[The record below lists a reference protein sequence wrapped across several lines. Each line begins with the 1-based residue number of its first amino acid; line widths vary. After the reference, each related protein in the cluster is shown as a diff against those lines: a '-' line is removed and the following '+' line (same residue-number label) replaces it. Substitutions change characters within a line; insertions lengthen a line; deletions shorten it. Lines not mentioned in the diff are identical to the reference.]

1 MKKLFVA
8 SALAF
13 TAVAGAATAVQGEDA
28 PPAWAYGFATPV
40 PPGTPPAA
48 PNPAQVL
55 DNTTLY
61 TLPGSKVSFTRA
73 QIANRYGPADWF
85 PEEHPMVPDSL
96 ARGTG
101 AAQRKHC

>member
-28 PPAWAYGFATPV
+28 PPPWAYGFPTPV
-40 PPGTPPAA
+40 PPGTPPAS

-55 DNTTLY
+55 DNTTLH
-61 TLPGSKVSFTRA
+61 TLPGSKDSFTRA
-73 QIANRYGPADWF
+73 QIANRYAPADSF
-85 PEEHPMVPDSL
+85 PADHPIMPDIVAPGRDAS
-96 ARGTG
+96 
-101 AAQRKHC
+101 